1 MTAALEVLNNP
12 ALVVSAG
19 AAAVSVLP
27 AFEQACLSG
36 SIPWSVLKTSNA
48 LLFLLNLFA
57 TSRTGR
63 LDGESTNL
71 SKLPNPKVRPL
82 VFPAGWA
89 FAIWGPIFA
98 GELMSSV
105 GALFVKSRS
114 RTALSL
120 SKIWPAFMVAQICQ
134 ILWTAAFRKKYMKN
148 TFTAFIAPLFL
159 TMTAYALSRAHRA
172 YSLSRPLGVGAYLLF
187 GLPLS
192 LHFGWMCAAS
202 LLNWNGSVYAVLFRN
217 PKQWKKRGQESSA
230 VAILRWLGHGSAI
243 LASVLGLICTF
254 TRQAPL
260 FGAVISWA
268 LFACADTL
276 QKWCLDKKLSVQRK
290 DIDLQLRL
298 CRFGAI
304 LSTVASVFTSGTV
317 TANSLHAAS
326 P

>member
-1 MTAALEVLNNP
+1 MTAALETLNNP

-36 SIPWSVLKTSNA
+36 RIPWSVLKTSNA
-48 LLFLLNLFA
+48 LLFLLNVLA
-57 TSRTGR
+57 TSRPGR
-63 LDGESTNL
+63 LDGESMDL
-71 SKLPNPKVRPL
+71 KKLPRVRPL

-98 GELMSSV
+98 GEFMSSV

-134 ILWTAAFRKKYMKN
+134 ILWTAAFRKKYMAN
-148 TFTAFIAPLFL
+148 ASSAVIAPLFL

-172 YSLSRPLGVGAYLLF
+172 YSLSRPLGVAAYLLF
-187 GLPLS
+187 GLPLT

-217 PKQWKKRGQESSA
+217 NPRKKKGEEA
-230 VAILRWLGHGSAI
+230 VAILRWLGHGSAV
-243 LASVLGLICTF
+243 LASGLGLICTVA
-254 TRQAPL
+254 RQAPL

-276 QKWCLDKKLSVQRK
+276 QKWSLDKKLSVQK
-290 DIDLQLRL
+290 QDIDLQFQL
-298 CRFGAI
+298 CRWGAI
-304 LSTVASVFTSGTV
+304 MSMVASVFTSGTV

>member
-36 SIPWSVLKTSNA
+36 RIPWSVLKTSNA
-48 LLFLLNLFA
+48 LLFLLNLVA

-71 SKLPNPKVRPL
+71 SKLPNPRVRPL

-120 SKIWPAFMVAQICQ
+120 SKVWPAFMVAQICQ
-134 ILWTAAFRKKYMKN
+134 ILWTAAFRKKYMAN
-148 TFTAFIAPLFL
+148 TSTAFIAPLFL

-172 YSLSRPLGVGAYLLF
+172 YSLSRPLSAGAYLLF

-217 PKQWKKRGQESSA
+217 PRKKKEHEALA

-254 TRQAPL
+254 ARQAPL

-276 QKWCLDKKLSVQRK
+276 QKWSVDKKLTVQKK
-290 DIDLQLRL
+290 DIDLQFQL
-298 CRFGAI
+298 CRLGAI
-304 LSTVASVFTSGTV
+304 LSMVASVFTSGTV